1 MNEFFNRL
9 NLMTL
14 VLDANNNYTMTL
26 YGRWTVEEPETTE
39 PETTEPETTEPE
51 TTQPETTAP
60 EGGSDEGGSDSHENW
75 IIARKVWSDE
85 TAEHPTIWFR
95 LYRQTSD
102 GQPEAVPNAE
112 LKKLENGR
120 LEVAW
125 DGLDLATPE
134 GKPYTFFVKEV
145 DENGNDYTPANY
157 VKQESGLTVI
167 NTYVGSTAATST
179 STSGT
184 SASGQSPKTGDSA
197 PVALYVVLLCAA
209 GAAAAGIV
217 IKKRRD
223 KIN

>member
-1 MNEFFNRL
+1 
-9 NLMTL
+9 
-14 VLDANNNYTMTL
+14 MTL
-26 YGRWTVEEPETTE
+26 YGRWTVEA
-39 PETTEPETTEPE
+39 PETTEPE

-197 PVALYVVLLCAA
+197 PVALYVALLCVA

-223 KIN
+223 KIS